1 MNCFQHIPESR
12 GAIAKPPRGGAT
24 KKKADFTTQHALIG
38 FKHPHLPQSSA
49 LHNRTCPCPLTSD
62 RTRNARA
69 PTSPRSIGFCA
80 IWESISSSSSSSSGM
95 CWKQFMMFLEEV
107 WFVAMIHLRFFSP
120 TPMHDP
126 GRRRNSRPCD
136 GPARARD
143 ASVPPFLLSCCCW
156 RRRPPAARRSRLRAA
171 PPPGTL

>member
-1 MNCFQHIPESR
+1 VPLQNPR
-12 GAIAKPPRGGAT
+12 GGGAT

-80 IWESISSSSSSSSGM
+80 IWESISSSSSSTRIRFSCG
-95 CWKQFMMFLEEV
+95 FLPLPEPHRGLV
-107 WFVAMIHLRFFSP
+107 FGNVPRGTWVGAAWPDKFPVTAIAARQRLYFTGGQGKLGHGHVVVRQ
-120 TPMHDP
+120 
-126 GRRRNSRPCD
+126 C
-136 GPARARD
+136 PARCQPVR
-143 ASVPPFLLSCCCW
+143 
-156 RRRPPAARRSRLRAA
+156 
-171 PPPGTL
+171 